1 MSRPPRALFA
11 TLLAGLIAGALVSPP
26 AAAAGDAERGALLAE
41 TCLGCHGIPGYR
53 NAYPS
58 FRVPKLGG
66 QKEEY
71 LVIAL
76 QGYREDMRAH
86 QTMQAQAASLSDQDM
101 RDIAA
106 FIAGQGEPETGE
118 LVEGGGQVSRGREK
132 AAVCSACHGE
142 AGVSPAP
149 NWPNLAGQYPSYLE
163 HSIAQYRSGERKDAV
178 MMGQASNLSDQDIAD
193 LAAFYAAQSG
203 LYTADYG
210 D

>member
-1 MSRPPRALFA
+1 MLNPPSAWPA
-11 TLLAGLIAGALVSPP
+11 ALIAGLLLAHPAL
-26 AAAAGDAERGALLAE
+26 AAGDPAKGAVLAE

-76 QGYREDMRAH
+76 KGYKQDTRPHE
-86 QTMQAQAASLSDQDM
+86 TMQAQAASLSEADM

-106 FIAGQGEPETGE
+106 FIAAQGEPQAAET
-118 LVEGGGQVSRGREK
+118 VESSGQVARGKEK

-142 AGVSPAP
+142 AGISPAP
-149 NWPNLAGQYPSYLE
+149 NWPNLAGQYESYLA
-163 HSIAQYRSGERKDAV
+163 HSIGQYRSGARKDPV
-178 MMGQASNLSDQDIAD
+178 MMGQATNLSDQDIAD
-193 LAAFYAAQSG
+193 LAAFYAAQQG

>member
-1 MSRPPRALFA
+1 MRKPLSGPAVALI
-11 TLLAGLIAGALVSPP
+11 AGLILTAPP
-26 AAAAGDAERGALLAE
+26 LAAGEPERGAVLAE

-76 QGYREDMRAH
+76 KGYKQDSRAH
-86 QTMQAQAASLSDQDM
+86 QTMQAQAVSLSEQDM

-106 FIAGQGEPETGE
+106 FIAAQGEAEGGE
-118 LVEGGGQVSRGREK
+118 IVEGGGQVARGREK

-142 AGVSPAP
+142 AGISPAP
-149 NWPNLAGQYPSYLE
+149 NWPNLAGQYESYLA
-163 HSIAQYRSGERKDAV
+163 HSITQYRSGARKDPV
-178 MMGQASNLSDQDIAD
+178 MMGQATNLTDQDIAD
-193 LAAFYAAQSG
+193 LAAFYAAQQG